1 VPRLGITAA
10 TCAGS
15 GLARVAAVP
24 LSEACFT
31 GARAGTPTAS
41 TSEEIRMYIGVGTII
56 LILIILLLVWLF
68 RGRTV

>member
-1 VPRLGITAA
+1 VA
-10 TCAGS
+10 TRAGS

-24 LSEACFT
+24 SSEACFT
-31 GARAGTPTAS
+31 GVPAGTDRRS
-41 TSEEIRMYIGVGTII
+41 TPEEIRMYIGIGTII